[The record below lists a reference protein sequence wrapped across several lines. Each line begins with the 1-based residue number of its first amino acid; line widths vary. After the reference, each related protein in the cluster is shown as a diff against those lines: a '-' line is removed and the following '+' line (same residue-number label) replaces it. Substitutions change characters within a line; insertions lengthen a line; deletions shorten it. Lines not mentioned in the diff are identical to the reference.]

1 MSEKAEFVLIER
13 KKGRKNQFMAKKTS
27 SRYYLNYGRTIPV
40 GNQQAFRPADL
51 KVGMIIEGNFKQGVI
66 ISSFFF
72 IFKILKARIIAEEPE
87 LTIIPYFFENML
99 AILFSNLFLPFF
111 QIIKKQIFYP
121 DLFLCSC

>member
-66 ISSFFF
+66 IKSIEVVIDNKGENHYKVQVAGETAGGEHFEFSEYQTV
-72 IFKILKARIIAEEPE
+72 IADKE
-87 LTIIPYFFENML
+87 
-99 AILFSNLFLPFF
+99 A
-111 QIIKKQIFYP
+111 K
-121 DLFLCSC
+121 DLLEHGLS